1 MTGAAGCTR
10 PKRPPGGVV
19 GGTKGL
25 GGEGASSAVLGPNN
39 PPAGAGGAGGVNT
52 GTLPEN
58 IGGLATVPGF

>member
-1 MTGAAGCTR
+1 MTGTAGCTR
-10 PKRPPGGVV
+10 PKRPPEGVV

-25 GGEGASSAVLGPNN
+25 SGEGAPSAVLGPNN
-39 PPAGAGGAGGVNT
+39 PPAGAGGGVNT